1 MSTKVIAL
9 LAVLALSVGFPVGC
23 AVLSTVSTVATAP
36 SRVIN
41 KTLETD
47 NIIYNYEWF
56 FNTNAQ
62 YNARVAQISEYKT
75 FTDTDPAERALLRT
89 ELSAVKQ
96 SCRELANNYNANAM
110 KLNRAFFRSKNLP
123 ETLDVEICE

>member
-1 MSTKVIAL
+1 MKAIVGL
-9 LAVLALSVGFPVGC
+9 VLAVGIFVGVPVGC
-23 AVLSTVSTVATAP
+23 AVLSTVNTVATAP

-62 YNARVAQISEYKT
+62 FNARAAQIREYQAIT
-75 FTDTDPAERALLRT
+75 ETDPDERIRLRT
-89 ELSAVKQ
+89 ELSAMKQ
-96 SCRELANNYNANAM
+96 SCRELANSYNANAM

-123 ETLDVEICE
+123 ETLNVEICE

>member
-1 MSTKVIAL
+1 MSSKVIAL
-9 LAVLALSVGFPVGC
+9 VAVVALSVGVPVGC
-23 AVLSTVSTVATAP
+23 AVLSTVNSVATAP

-47 NIIYNYEWF
+47 NIIYSYEWF

-62 YNARVAQISEYKT
+62 YNTRAAQISEYKT
-75 FTDTDPAERALLRT
+75 FTDTEHEERARLRM

>member
-1 MSTKVIAL
+1 MKAITGLI
-9 LAVLALSVGFPVGC
+9 LAVGLFVGVPIGC
-23 AVLSTVSTVATAP
+23 AVLSTVNSAATAP

-47 NIIYNYEWF
+47 NIIYSYEWF

-62 YNARVAQISEYKT
+62 YTARAAQISEYKA
-75 FTDTDPAERALLRT
+75 FTDTDPEERARLRM

-96 SCRELANNYNANAM
+96 SCRELANNYNANGM
-110 KLNRAFFRSKNLP
+110 KLNRTFFRSKNLP